1 MIHFEH
7 VQLKNFLCYT
17 NAELDLANR
26 GIVRING
33 KNGAGKSALFE
44 SILWA
49 LFGRTPRGLDSK
61 NIIKYGTDN
70 ASVELSL
77 TYQNH
82 NYIIR
87 REVTPSKHTLI
98 YYKDGTEHT
107 FPSVR
112 EAQDAL
118 NQELGQI
125 SESLILQTFYL
136 KQYDHD
142 TFVYLTD
149 SKQKDILEDILGMAI
164 FDYTFKLLKDTHD
177 QMQSL
182 ILKHEQ
188 ELSRIHSLI
197 QNVESYIALLDTQK
211 SSLKRSAPT
220 MKEADVRAKLD
231 SLNTKLTEYQNKL
244 QQILD
249 QERQLNGIIN
259 KLVEE
264 AQKVK
269 SVASSDTLYILKLYT
284 TAIQTKQCPVCQQ
297 HITDDIENRMKAS
310 IDYIRSQI
318 YSHNVD
324 ELKTQLRDVQLKLSS
339 LRQEEEKLRNL
350 IGITEQEILKL
361 EAIRREVSS
370 HVSELERLVLRID
383 KQKEQLNTLRSQLV
397 QFREQSKTSDLVSL
411 VEMVRILMDAFGSQG
426 IKNNIIDKYVAVL
439 NQHLNN
445 VLQYILPHVTA
456 QVSTYRY
463 TKTNQLR
470 RKLTFQVFYNDTETT
485 FKALSGGERKRL
497 EIATIL
503 ALQKVVEMLGRFQS
517 NIIIFDEIFDQL
529 DASGIEA
536 IVEYLRTYN
545 DKESLFLISH
555 SPYIFTVDDIIDIDG
570 GEIHE

>member
-1 MIHFEH
+1 VIRFEH

-26 GIVRING
+26 GIVRVNG

-82 NYIIR
+82 NYVIK

-149 SKQKDILEDILGMAI
+149 SKQKDILEDILGMAM

-397 QFREQSKTSDLVSL
+397 QFREQS
-411 VEMVRILMDAFGSQG
+411 EMVRILMDAFGSQG

-470 RKLTFQVFYNDTETT
+470 RKLTFQVFYNE
-485 FKALSGGERKRL
+485 
-497 EIATIL
+497 
-503 ALQKVVEMLGRFQS
+503 VVES
-517 NIIIFDEIFDQL
+517 
-529 DASGIEA
+529 
-536 IVEYLRTYN
+536 VN
-545 DKESLFLISH
+545 D
-555 SPYIFTVDDIIDIDG
+555 
-570 GEIHE
+570 